1 MGLMDHVAA
10 VFKSSSED
18 AEMIGETKSLIRHME
33 DELRFLSK
41 SDPQQFAA
49 LTREQYVIIVQSI
62 ILKKAPQLSNE
73 KRMQCIAQ
81 ARRLFDSIKET
92 LH

>member
-1 MGLMDHVAA
+1 MGLIDHVAA

-18 AEMIGETKSLIRHME
+18 AEMIGETTSLIRHME

-41 SDPQQFAA
+41 NDPQQFAA

-62 ILKKAPQLSNE
+62 ILKKHHSYPM
-73 KRMQCIAQ
+73 KRECSVLH
-81 ARRLFDSIKET
+81 RLAGCMT
-92 LH
+92 V